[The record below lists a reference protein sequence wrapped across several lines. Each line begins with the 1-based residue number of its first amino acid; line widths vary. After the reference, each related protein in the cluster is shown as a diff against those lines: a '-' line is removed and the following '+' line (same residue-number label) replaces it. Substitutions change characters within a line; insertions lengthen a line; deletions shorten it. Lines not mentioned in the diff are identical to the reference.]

1 MRLYVFYMCM
11 SILSNRSM
19 DEQILDP
26 DILFDAINL
35 INLTATKKTRTVNV
49 VVPSKINS
57 LQKKKLQILFLSLS
71 FSKTWTYTYV

>member
-1 MRLYVFYMCM
+1 
-11 SILSNRSM
+11 M

-35 INLTATKKTRTVNV
+35 INLTATKETRTVNV

-71 FSKTWTYTYV
+71 FSKTWTYTHV

>member
-1 MRLYVFYMCM
+1 
-11 SILSNRSM
+11 M

>member
-1 MRLYVFYMCM
+1 
-11 SILSNRSM
+11 M

-71 FSKTWTYTYV
+71 FSKTWTYTHV